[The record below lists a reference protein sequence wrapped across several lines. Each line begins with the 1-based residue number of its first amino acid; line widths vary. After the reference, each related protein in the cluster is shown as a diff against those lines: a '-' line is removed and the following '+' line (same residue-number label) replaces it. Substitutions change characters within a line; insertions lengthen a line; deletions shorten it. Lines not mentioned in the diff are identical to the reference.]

1 MPATPRI
8 AFISSLALGGSTTF
22 LSNISGELTR
32 RKIPV
37 IVVSPEK
44 ENAFAS
50 DFEKAWVKVF
60 LHDNRRLIYEDRL
73 HAILGILAEFQ
84 PTTVVGCL
92 GQATYEVLRYVPS
105 GVRRVTLIQADAP
118 IFYDAAAPFSECM
131 DDIVGVSKKIT
142 ERLETMAAF
151 NAVTKHYLPYGVA
164 MPNTFTPRE
173 TGDRPLRILYLGRI
187 MDGQKRIYLFPK
199 FLAALKKSGIPFQW
213 TIAGE
218 GDQRANLERLM
229 SSANPTQQ
237 VLFPGPLPY
246 SQVPAL
252 LEQHDVFLLASDA
265 EGLPMSLLEA
275 MGHGLVP
282 VVSDLES
289 GIRDVVDAGNGILV
303 PVNDIEGY
311 ARAIIHLHEHREELA
326 AKSAAA
332 RERVRQQ
339 FSVKAMTGRWLAAF
353 PQNTPAVGAWPATWN
368 IKPPLGVLNPFY
380 YSPPL
385 RVIRRLAA
393 KLRH

>member
-37 IVVSPEK
+37 IIVSPEK

-50 DFEKAWVKVF
+50 DFEKAGTRVF

-92 GQATYEVLRYVPS
+92 GRATYEVLRYVPS
-105 GVRRVTLIQADAP
+105 GVRRVTMIQADAP
-118 IFYDAAAPFSECM
+118 IFYDAAAPFSGCM

-142 ERLETMAAF
+142 DRLETMAAF
-151 NAVTKHYLPYGVA
+151 NAVTRHYLPYGVA
-164 MPNTFTPRE
+164 MPETFTPRE
-173 TGDRPLRILYLGRI
+173 TGGRPLRILYLGRI
-187 MDGQKRIYLFPK
+187 IDEQKRVCLFPK
-199 FLAALKKSGIPFQW
+199 ILAVLKKAGLPFQW
-213 TIAGE
+213 TIAGD
-218 GDQRANLERLM
+218 GNQRAKLERLM
-229 SSANPTQQ
+229 ASDLPEQR
-237 VLFPGPLPY
+237 VLFPGPLPNA
-246 SQVPAL
+246 QVPAL
-252 LEQHDVFLLASDA
+252 LEKHDIFLLASDA
-265 EGLPMSLLEA
+265 EGLPLSLLEA

-282 VVSDLES
+282 VISDLES
-289 GIRDVVDAGNGILV
+289 GVREVVDAGNGMLV
-303 PVNDIEGY
+303 PVDDVEGY
-311 ARAIIHLHEHREELA
+311 ARAIIHLHEHRTELA

-332 RERVRQQ
+332 RARVRQK
-339 FSVKAMTGRWLAAF
+339 FSVEAMANRWLAAF
-353 PQNTPAVGAWPATWN
+353 PQNTPVVGAWPATWN
-368 IKPPLGVLNPFY
+368 IKPPLGVPHPFY
-380 YSPPL
+380 YSAPL

-393 KLRH
+393 KLRR